1 MYPIAN
7 NKLYNISQFTYFTI
21 DTLMSKSL
29 DSLQMLR
36 VHVAPVGFEVDRI
49 VIPAIQM
56 KADRVWLIT
65 HNNPSVDKGHQ
76 FVTSIRDKLKQARIE
91 CLQTEADR
99 TELFDTLRALR
110 IIILKEKG
118 NSILVNVS
126 VGSKIQAIASM
137 MACMMFKD
145 IAMIKP
151 YYVVPEKYTS
161 SLAKE
166 EKQETEGVK
175 KVIPMPE
182 YKIELPDEKLIK
194 CMAIINERTN
204 GKITKHDLKDLAKE
218 RNLIH
223 VAEKKIPG
231 KKRTKKEYSDQSD
244 YMSLNKTLIEPLR
257 DWRFIT
263 ETKIGTHHI
272 ISLTDEGKHAL
283 HFLRAEIEN
292 K

>member
-1 MYPIAN
+1 MN
-7 NKLYNISQFTYFTI
+7 
-21 DTLMSKSL
+21 
-29 DSLQMLR
+29 SLQMLR

-49 VIPAIQM
+49 AIPAIRM

-65 HNNPSVDKGHQ
+65 HNNPIVDKGHQ
-76 FVTSIRDKLKQARIE
+76 FVAAIQEELKQARIE
-91 CLQTEADR
+91 CLQMEADR
-99 TELFDTLRALR
+99 TELFHTLRALR

-161 SLAKE
+161 PV
-166 EKQETEGVK
+166 KQETEGVE

-182 YKIELPDEKLIK
+182 YKIELPDDKLIK
-194 CMAIINERTN
+194 CMAIINQRTN
-204 GKITKHDLKDLAKE
+204 GEITKHDLKDLAKE

-231 KKRTKKEYSDQSD
+231 NKRIKKEYSDQSD

-257 DWRFIT
+257 NWRFIT
-263 ETKIGTHHI
+263 ETKIGTNHI

-283 HFLRAEIEN
+283 HFLRANIEN
-292 K
+292 T

>member
-1 MYPIAN
+1 
-7 NKLYNISQFTYFTI
+7 
-21 DTLMSKSL
+21 MSDSL
-29 DSLQMLR
+29 GSLQMLR

-49 VIPAIQM
+49 VIPAVQM

-65 HNNPSVDKGHQ
+65 HNNPSVDKGNQ
-76 FVTSIRDKLKQARIE
+76 FAASIQNKLEQARIE
-91 CLQTEADR
+91 CLQTKADR
-99 TELFDTLRALR
+99 TELFHTLRALR

-161 SLAKE
+161 PV
-166 EKQETEGVK
+166 KQETEGVE

-182 YKIELPDEKLIK
+182 YKIELPDEKLIR
-194 CMAIINERTN
+194 CMAIINQRTN
-204 GKITKHDLKDLAKE
+204 GEITKHDLKDLAKE

-223 VAEKKIPG
+223 VVEKKIPG
-231 KKRTKKEYSDQSD
+231 NKRTKEKYSDQSD

-263 ETKIGTHHI
+263 ETKVGTHHI
-272 ISLTDEGKHAL
+272 ISLTDDGKHAL
-283 HFLRAEIEN
+283 HFLSADIED

>member
-1 MYPIAN
+1 MSN
-7 NKLYNISQFTYFTI
+7 S
-21 DTLMSKSL
+21 LMG
-29 DSLQMLR
+29 SLQMLR

-49 VIPAIQM
+49 VIPAVQM

-65 HNNPSVDKGHQ
+65 HSNPSVDKGHQ
-76 FVTSIRDKLKQARIE
+76 FVTLIRDKLKQARIE

-99 TELFDTLRALR
+99 VELFDTLRALR

-151 YYVVPEKYTS
+151 YYVVPEKYTT
-161 SLAKE
+161 KD

-175 KVIPMPE
+175 DVIPMPE
-182 YKIELPDEKLIK
+182 YKIELPDEKLIR
-194 CMAIINERTN
+194 CMAIINERIN

-218 RNLIH
+218 RKLIH
-223 VAEKKIPG
+223 MNDKKIPG
-231 KKRTKKEYSDQSD
+231 NKRTKKEYSDQSD

-257 DWRFIT
+257 NWRFIT
-263 ETKIGTHHI
+263 ETKIGTNHI
-272 ISLTDEGKHAL
+272 ISLTAEGKHAL
-283 HFLRAEIEN
+283 HFLSTEIGSP
-292 K
+292 

>member
-1 MYPIAN
+1 MG
-7 NKLYNISQFTYFTI
+7 
-21 DTLMSKSL
+21 
-29 DSLQMLR
+29 SLQMLR

-65 HNNPSVDKGHQ
+65 HSNPSVDKGHQ
-76 FVTSIRDKLKQARIE
+76 FLTSIQGKLKQARIE

-145 IAMIKP
+145 IAKP
-151 YYVVPEKYTS
+151 YYVVPERYTS

-182 YKIELPDEKLIK
+182 YKIELPDEKLIR
-194 CMAIINERTN
+194 CMAIINQRTN
-204 GKITKHDLKDLAKE
+204 SEITKHDLKDLAKE

-231 KKRTKKEYSDQSD
+231 NKRTKEKYSDQSD

-272 ISLTDEGKHAL
+272 ISLTDDGKHAL
-283 HFLRAEIEN
+283 HFLSAAIEN
-292 K
+292 T

>member
-1 MYPIAN
+1 
-7 NKLYNISQFTYFTI
+7 
-21 DTLMSKSL
+21 MSESL
-29 DSLQMLR
+29 GSLQMLR

-76 FVTSIRDKLKQARIE
+76 FVASIRDKLKQARIE

-99 TELFDTLRALR
+99 TELFDTLRTLR

-151 YYVVPEKYTS
+151 YYVVPERYTS
-161 SLAKE
+161 SLAEE

-194 CMAIINERTN
+194 CMAIINERTK
-204 GKITKHDLKDLAKE
+204 GEITKHDLKDLAKE

-223 VAEKKIPG
+223 VAQKKIPG

-257 DWRFIT
+257 HWRFIT
-263 ETKIGTHHI
+263 ETKIGTNHI
-272 ISLTDEGKHAL
+272 ISLTDDGKHAL
-283 HFLRAEIEN
+283 HFLSADIEST
-292 K
+292 

>member
-1 MYPIAN
+1 
-7 NKLYNISQFTYFTI
+7 
-21 DTLMSKSL
+21 MSNSFAG
-29 DSLQMLR
+29 SLQMLR

-65 HNNPSVDKGHQ
+65 HSNPSVDKGHQ
-76 FVTSIRDKLKQARIE
+76 FVASIRDKLKQARIE

-161 SLAKE
+161 KE
-166 EKQETEGVK
+166 EKQETEGVE

-194 CMAIINERTN
+194 CMAIINQRTN
-204 GKITKHDLKDLAKE
+204 SEITKHDLKDLAKE

-231 KKRTKKEYSDQSD
+231 KKRAKKEYSDQSD

-257 DWRFIT
+257 HWRFIT
-263 ETKIGTHHI
+263 ETKIGTNHI
-272 ISLTDEGKHAL
+272 ISLTDEGKDAL
-283 HFLRAEIEN
+283 HFLSADIEN
-292 K
+292 M

>member
-1 MYPIAN
+1 
-7 NKLYNISQFTYFTI
+7 
-21 DTLMSKSL
+21 MSDSL
-29 DSLQMLR
+29 GSLQMLR

-65 HNNPSVDKGHQ
+65 HNNPTVDKGYQ
-76 FVTSIRDKLKQARIE
+76 FVTSVQNRLKQARIE
-91 CLQTEADR
+91 CIQTEADR
-99 TELFDTLRALR
+99 TELFDTLKALR

-151 YYVVPEKYTS
+151 YYVVPEKYNS
-161 SLAKE
+161 PLAE
-166 EKQETEGVK
+166 ETEGVE

-182 YKIELPDEKLIK
+182 YTIELPDEKLIK
-194 CMAIINERTN
+194 CMAIINQRTK
-204 GKITKHDLKDLAKE
+204 GEITKHDLKDLAKE

-257 DWRFIT
+257 HWRFIN
-263 ETKIGTHHI
+263 ETKIGTNHI
-272 ISLTDEGKHAL
+272 ISLTTEGKHAL
-283 HFLRAEIEN
+283 HFLSTEIEN
-292 K
+292 M